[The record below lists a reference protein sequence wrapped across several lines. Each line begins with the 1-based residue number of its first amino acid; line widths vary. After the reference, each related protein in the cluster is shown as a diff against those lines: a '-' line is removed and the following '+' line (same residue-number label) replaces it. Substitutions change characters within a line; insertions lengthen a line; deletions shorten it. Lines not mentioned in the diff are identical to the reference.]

1 MTPKEVLEDKTPIS
15 WPLKVVTSFYILKPT
30 KQARFSGKMSNTI
43 GSHGLYVSFRQFYV
57 SFWPLSIRYFIEDT
71 QSFKNCV
78 AVLLYGLVKYPT
90 DVVYYTRQRLV
101 RKNKYD

>member
-15 WPLKVVTSFYILKPT
+15 WPLKVVTSFYILKCG
-30 KQARFSGKMSNTI
+30 KQARFSVKMSNTL
-43 GSHGLYVSFRQFYV
+43 GSHGLYVSFRQFMSYFGASV
-57 SFWPLSIRYFIEDT
+57 YPYFIEDT
-71 QSFKNCV
+71 QSFKNWP
-78 AVLLYGLVKYPT
+78 AVLLYGLVYYPT